1 MSGSFRDAVA
11 RWGRRALVEH
21 GTLAASLL
29 KWTLLAAAA
38 GLLAGA
44 STAVFLAILRIASA
58 WAAATP
64 APLALLPPGFLLSY
78 LLVHWLARE
87 AEGHGTDKVIEAVHR
102 RWGRI
107 PLAVAPVK
115 LAATVVTI
123 AVGGSVG
130 KEGPAAQIGA
140 SFASALGSALFLRRG
155 DHRKLVICGIGAGF
169 AAVFGTPIAGAIF
182 GVEVLVMGNL
192 FYEVLYPSFVA
203 GLVSYLVATHL
214 GVVYVHQT
222 LTTAPV
228 SEALL
233 LKAVFAGIVFG
244 LVALVLIE
252 AMHAAESLS
261 RRVPGPRWVLALGG
275 GSVLAGLA
283 AVTSTRY
290 LGLGIDTLESALRG
304 VAVPA
309 QAWLLKIVFTS
320 LSLACGGSGG
330 IVTPIFFIGATAGST
345 LGQLLGFDRGA
356 FAAVGMVSVLAAAAN
371 APIAGAIMAIEMFG
385 PSIGPY
391 AAISA
396 IVSFVIV
403 GHRSVY
409 GSQLIGAAKSGSLVA
424 PADIALDSLTVLE
437 RRRRASRRKAL
448 LRALRRRASRRRA
461 GNA

>member
-1 MSGSFRDAVA
+1 
-11 RWGRRALVEH
+11 
-21 GTLAASLL
+21 
-29 KWTLLAAAA
+29 
-38 GLLAGA
+38 
-44 STAVFLAILRIASA
+44 
-58 WAAATP
+58 
-64 APLALLPPGFLLSY
+64 
-78 LLVHWLARE
+78 
-87 AEGHGTDKVIEAVHR
+87 
-102 RWGRI
+102 
-107 PLAVAPVK
+107 
-115 LAATVVTI
+115 
-123 AVGGSVG
+123 
-130 KEGPAAQIGA
+130 
-140 SFASALGSALFLRRG
+140 
-155 DHRKLVICGIGAGF
+155 
-169 AAVFGTPIAGAIF
+169 
-182 GVEVLVMGNL
+182 MGNL